1 MAKAL
6 LGISIL
12 ILLCAAGLGFAT
24 KSKVEQKVR
33 DLAKTKTDLL
43 TTEGKLKKTSNELE
57 TANTNLTAAN
67 TTIEDQKTKIT
78 AAETAAAA
86 AKAEAEKAAADAKE
100 KDALLLAANE
110 KIKKMETPDPNAA
123 PTENPAMAALQK
135 QVEDATNQA
144 KEAKVAA
151 EQYQARQKAAE
162 EKVAGL
168 EQTIE
173 HYRNPIRQAGLTGN
187 VLHVNQ
193 GWNFVVIDIGDKQGV
208 TVNTPLIVMRG
219 NQRVATLKVSSVEP
233 RQAIADVVP
242 GSMARGQMVQ
252 VGDRVVF
259 AGTRGQPTAP
269 PPAPTGAE
277 APATA
282 GGATPPLP
290 R

>member
-12 ILLCAAGLGFAT
+12 ILLCAAGLGFYT
-24 KSKVEQKVR
+24 KTKVEDKVR
-33 DLAKTKTDLL
+33 
-43 TTEGKLKKTSNELE
+43 ELKKTQSTLATTDASLKKTAKELE
-57 TANTNLTAAN
+57 STKGELTTAN

-78 AAETAAAA
+78 AGETALAA
-86 AKAEAEKAAADAKE
+86 AKAEAEKAAADAKDKDVQLVALKDEIE
-100 KDALLLAANE
+100 KM
-110 KIKKMETPDPNAA
+110 KTPADPKA
-123 PTENPAMAALQK
+123 PSENPAMLALQK

-151 EQYQARQKAAE
+151 ETYQQRQKAAE

-168 EQTIE
+168 EATIE

-193 GWNFVVIDIGDKQGV
+193 GWNFVVIDVGDKQGV
-208 TVNTPLIVMRG
+208 TVNSPLLVMRG
-219 NQRVATLKVSSVEP
+219 GQRVATLKVTSVEP
-233 RQAIADVVP
+233 RQCIADVVA

-259 AGTRGQPTAP
+259 AGTRGQPAPAP
-269 PPAPTGAE
+269 PPAGAE
-277 APATA
+277 APPS
-282 GGATPPLP
+282 GAAPPAPLP